1 MKDKI
6 KVFNENSLRQIVK
19 ETASNELQKELKM
32 LRFEMKRLWAF
43 LNQQKDAIT
52 VLNEKI
58 KEAQKK

>member
-1 MKDKI
+1 MTYEK
-6 KVFNENSLRQIVK
+6 KVFNENSLRKIVK
-19 ETASNELQKELKM
+19 ETSRAELEKQLKG
-32 LRFEMKRLWAF
+32 LRFEMKRLWDF